1 MNKEEVKDYIDHALQ
16 SSRGLTSDL
25 ASDIIKKMGEKID
38 TSIDKS
44 VNGKIIKLTEMMQNH
59 IEHDKEWKIETDNWK
74 KSINDWITNSTPA
87 ITAVN
92 NTRTFSSITGQI
104 ATALLKWGSVGT
116 LLYGLYLAIKKWFL

>member
-1 MNKEEVKDYIDHALQ
+1 MNKDEVKDYIAHALQ

-59 IEHDKEWKIETDNWK
+59 IEHDKEWKEK
-74 KSINDWITNSTPA
+74 YSPYLEGL
-87 ITAVN
+87 
-92 NTRTFSSITGQI
+92 SSIAIGGKI
-104 ATALLKWGSVGT
+104 MGKVIIFIGAVG
-116 LLYGLYLAIKKWFL
+116 GAIIAIKKWFL